1 LNQNSYRELIGGNG
15 GGLGSF
21 LLRFV
26 LRLLSHVYRTIIV
39 LRNWGYSAGWLR
51 SHRVDVPVISI
62 GNITTGGTGKTPLVI
77 WLCRMLEKK
86 GIKCVVLTRG
96 YKAEHGNVGDEAA
109 ILAKACGGAKVV
121 VDSDRVAGAAKAI
134 KEHDAEML
142 VMDDG
147 FQHRRLERNLDIIAI
162 DATRPFGYGKI
173 LPAGLLRE
181 PKRSIRRADAVVIT
195 HYDQTTSVSVA
206 RIEREVSAIKPGIPI
221 AKAIHK
227 HPFAKETGGAIFDM
241 DELRKKKIFAFCGIG
256 NPDAFITRLREYGMT
271 LVGSKIYNDHHN
283 FSESDIEVIYEEAME
298 AGAEMILSTEKDWV
312 KTALPAQRLDDIG
325 FAYLAVELEFIEGRK
340 EIEQL
345 VDDVLKK

>member
-1 LNQNSYRELIGGNG
+1 MNQNSYRKLIGGSG
-15 GGLGSF
+15 GGLGNN

-26 LRLLSHVYRTIIV
+26 LWLLSHVYRTIII

-51 SHRVDVPVISI
+51 SYRMDVPVISI

-86 GIKCVVLTRG
+86 GVKCAVLSRG
-96 YKAEHGNVGDEAA
+96 YKAERGNVGDEAA
-109 ILAKACGGAKVV
+109 ILAKACGGAKVI

-134 KEHDAEML
+134 KEHCADVL

-147 FQHRRLERNLDIIAI
+147 FQHRRLERDLDIIAI
-162 DATRPFGYGKI
+162 DATRPFGYGKL

-181 PKRSIRRADAVVIT
+181 PKRSIRRADAIVIT

-227 HPFAKETGGAIFDM
+227 HPFAKGTGGVILSM
-241 DELRKKKIFAFCGIG
+241 DDLRKKKIFAFCGIG
-256 NPDAFITRLREYGMT
+256 NPDAFITRLREYGMK

-283 FSESDIEVIYEEAME
+283 FSESDIGDIYEDAVE
-298 AGAEMILSTEKDWV
+298 AGAELILSTEKDWV
-312 KTALPAQRLDDIG
+312 KTALHAQRLDDIG
-325 FAYLAVELEFIEGRK
+325 FAYLAVELEFIEGGK

-345 VDDVLKK
+345 VDDVLKV